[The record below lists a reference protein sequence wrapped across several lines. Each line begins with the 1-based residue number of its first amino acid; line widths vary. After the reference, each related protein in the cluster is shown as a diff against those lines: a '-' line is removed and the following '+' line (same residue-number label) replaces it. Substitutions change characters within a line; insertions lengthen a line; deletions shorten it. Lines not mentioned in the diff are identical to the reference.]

1 MPKVT
6 SQMARRAF
14 ETATKNTT
22 DTEKSMVA
30 DYLTH
35 SSATAENVVTASLLL
50 KRLRG
55 GSE

>member
-6 SQMARRAF
+6 RQMARRAF
-14 ETATKNTT
+14 ETATAKMT
-22 DTEKSMVA
+22 DIEKSMVA
-30 DYLTH
+30 DNLTH

-50 KRLRG
+50 KRLLG

>member
-50 KRLRG
+50 KRLLG